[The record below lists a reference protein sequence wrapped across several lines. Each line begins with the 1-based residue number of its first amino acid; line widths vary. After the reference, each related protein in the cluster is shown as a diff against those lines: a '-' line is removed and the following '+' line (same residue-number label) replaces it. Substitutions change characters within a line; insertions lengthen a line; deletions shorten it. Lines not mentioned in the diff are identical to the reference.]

1 MNSLFDPARVGPI
14 VLCPTFSETSFQLLF
29 RKLRVKFRNKQAG
42 KQQQKNQAKVFK
54 KARSRNLSYSN
65 VGRDENLQGVN
76 EMDSPSFRGFHAQ
89 LDDKLMYGN
98 ENQTQLTLVQ

>member
-14 VLCPTFSETSFQLLF
+14 VLCPTFSETSFQLLL

-42 KQQQKNQAKVFK
+42 KQQQKNQEKVFK

-89 LDDKLMYGN
+89 LNDKLMYGN